1 MQSALNLGRNGG
13 NMKKTAT
20 LITAAI
26 FTTSQITGCATAS
39 KDIAAQS
46 VSPLQYQQ
54 FDCEQIT
61 AEMQRVHNRAL
72 QLAGR
77 LDEAAQN
84 DKILTGVGLILF
96 WPALFALGGTKE
108 QETEYARLRG
118 ENEALQQVAIQKKC
132 PGAISNET

>member
-1 MQSALNLGRNGG
+1 
-13 NMKKTAT
+13 
-20 LITAAI
+20 
-26 FTTSQITGCATAS
+26 
-39 KDIAAQS
+39 
-46 VSPLQYQQ
+46 
-54 FDCEQIT
+54 
-61 AEMQRVHNRAL
+61 MQRVHNRAL

-118 ENEALQQVAIQKKC
+118 ENEALQQVAVRSRTI
-132 PGAISNET
+132 ALIRDVVHYS